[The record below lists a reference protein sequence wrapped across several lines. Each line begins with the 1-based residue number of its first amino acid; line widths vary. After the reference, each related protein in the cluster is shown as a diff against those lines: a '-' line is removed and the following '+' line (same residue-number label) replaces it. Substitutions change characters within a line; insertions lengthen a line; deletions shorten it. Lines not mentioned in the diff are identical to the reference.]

1 MSIFRERIE
10 VVRDVIAK
18 RTLELYAGHKVGG
31 IPDNPEVISQFPAH
45 LQSSVFKLSKDLIDS
60 IHEEG
65 IVAYTS

>member
-31 IPDNPEVISQFPAH
+31 IPDNPEVISQFP
-45 LQSSVFKLSKDLIDS
+45 VPDS
-60 IHEEG
+60 EDVLAINKFIG
-65 IVAYTS
+65 SLKIISD

>member
-31 IPDNPEVISQFPAH
+31 IPDNPEVISQFPVPDSEDVLAINNV
-45 LQSSVFKLSKDLIDS
+45 SSMKIN
-60 IHEEG
+60 
-65 IVAYTS
+65 

>member
-31 IPDNPEVISQFPAH
+31 IPDNPEVISQFP
-45 LQSSVFKLSKDLIDS
+45 VPDS
-60 IHEEG
+60 EEVLAIKFIG
-65 IVAYTS
+65 SLEIISD